1 MNHREPHP
9 KKLLVG
15 SDLHFMK
22 IGVDHHHIES
32 VYTSHKCHEMRRK
45 LHHVITLHNN
55 EAKTRKTLPISNTL
69 YVHFL
74 IRRPIYKPQI
84 QI

>member
-1 MNHREPHP
+1 MIYRGANP

-15 SDLHFMK
+15 SDLHFIK
-22 IGVDHHHIES
+22 LVYHIES
-32 VYTSHKCHEMRRK
+32 VHTSHKCHEMRRK

-55 EAKTRKTLPISNTL
+55 EAKTRKTLPISNT
-69 YVHFL
+69 VCMHFL
-74 IRRPIYKPQI
+74 IHRPIYKPQI

>member
-1 MNHREPHP
+1 
-9 KKLLVG
+9 
-15 SDLHFMK
+15 MK
-22 IGVDHHHIES
+22 IVYHIES

-55 EAKTRKTLPISNTL
+55 EAKTRKTLPISNT
-69 YVHFL
+69 VNMHFL

-84 QI
+84 QIYVKF